1 MKEIYIP
8 WAKRAV
14 KDALE
19 GLNGADL
26 LNMLTEE
33 EKKKVDEVKEILI
46 AARKIIFEWDADF
59 DTGDFMPVM
68 TEEEMEN
75 ES

>member
-19 GLNGADL
+19 GLDGADL
-26 LNMLTEE
+26 RNMLTKDELR
-33 EKKKVDEVKEILI
+33 KVDEVKEIMF
-46 AARKIIFEWDADF
+46 AARKIIFNWDADYN
-59 DTGDFMPVM
+59 TGDFMPVM
-68 TEEEMEN
+68 DEDEVT
-75 ES
+75 